1 MSPGAETRPLLIIG
15 GRSQV
20 GCFLRRRLAGMRQ
33 PAVAVSRQPGSDTM
47 GWHWLQAELPDA
59 MPGLPPLAGIV
70 SAGPLG
76 PLAEWLAGQPDLD
89 CPLVVATSSM
99 SALSKRDSPVVAEQ
113 ALASA
118 LTQAEQRL
126 QAVCEAQ
133 GRAWTIL
140 RPTLIFGAGLDRS
153 LSPIARR
160 AARWRVFPL
169 PPGRGLRQP
178 VHADDVAAAL
188 LACRRTESAWGQ
200 IIPCGGGERLPAA
213 EMFARVWR
221 SLPGPV
227 LPMPVPAM
235 AVKISGWLMPA
246 RAGMLSRLEADLV
259 ADNHMLRTRLGLQ
272 PRGFHPGA
280 GDWWPSVVV
289 APG

>member
-1 MSPGAETRPLLIIG
+1 MGGGSETRPLLVIG
-15 GRSQV
+15 GRSQI
-20 GCFLRRRLAGMRQ
+20 GCFLRRRLAETEQ
-33 PAVAVSRQPGSDTM
+33 PVLAASRQPGPDTT
-47 GWHWLQAELPDA
+47 GWHWLHAELPDA
-59 MPGLPPLAGIV
+59 MPGWPPLAGII

-76 PLAEWLAGQPDLD
+76 LLAEWLAGQPGLD

-99 SALSKRDSPVVAEQ
+99 SAISKRDSPVAAEQ

-118 LTQAEQRL
+118 LTAAEQRL
-126 QAVCEAQ
+126 QAVCEEQ

-140 RPTLIFGAGLDRS
+140 RPTLIYGAGLDRS

-188 LACRRTESAWGQ
+188 LACRHTESAWGQ

-221 SLPGPV
+221 SLPGAV

-235 AVKISGWLMPA
+235 AVKVSGWLMPE
-246 RAGMLSRLEADLV
+246 RAGMLARLEADLV

-280 GDWWPSVVV
+280 DDWWPSAV
-289 APG
+289 ADPG